1 MTGWAFAGTS
11 VVPGTELRC
20 LGDSPVRMSSGQ
32 ETKTCELLIN
42 TQQTPGLYYHLL
54 HVVDM

>member
-1 MTGWAFAGTS
+1 ML
-11 VVPGTELRC
+11 GTELRC

-32 ETKTCELLIN
+32 ETKMRELLID

-54 HVVDM
+54 HVVDV

>member
-1 MTGWAFAGTS
+1 MMGWAFARIS
-11 VVPGTELRC
+11 AMLATELRC

-32 ETKTCELLIN
+32 ETKTCELLID
-42 TQQTPGLYYHLL
+42 TQQSAGLYYHLL